1 MDPRRLLARP
11 PVPPAGRAVRFAHGG
26 RTLSDYHINVFY
38 SDEDGGYIADIP
50 DLETCSAF
58 GTTAEEALAEV
69 EKARDAWLAAA
80 REAGKP
86 IPEPR
91 YRPAIYAR

>member
-1 MDPRRLLARP
+1 
-11 PVPPAGRAVRFAHGG
+11 
-26 RTLSDYHINVFY
+26 LSDYHINVFY
-38 SDEDGGYIADIP
+38 SEEDGGYIADIP
-50 DLETCSAF
+50 DLQACSAF
-58 GTTAEEALAEV
+58 GASPEEALAELR
-69 EKARDAWLAAA
+69 KAKEAWLTAA

>member
-1 MDPRRLLARP
+1 M
-11 PVPPAGRAVRFAHGG
+11 
-26 RTLSDYHINVFY
+26 SDYHINVFY

-50 DLETCSAF
+50 DLDACSAF
-58 GTTAEEALAEV
+58 GASAEEALAEV
-69 EKARDAWLAAA
+69 EKAKAAWLDAASDSG
-80 REAGKP
+80 RP

>member
-1 MDPRRLLARP
+1 VSVGVLDTSKHKIPCSTSLVGRVPSQARST
-11 PVPPAGRAVRFAHGG
+11 VQ
-26 RTLSDYHINVFY
+26 
-38 SDEDGGYIADIP
+38 ADVP
-50 DLETCSAF
+50 DLEACSAL
-58 GTTAEEALAEV
+58 GASPEEALAEV
-69 EKARDAWLAAA
+69 ERAKDAWLSAA

>member
-1 MDPRRLLARP
+1 M
-11 PVPPAGRAVRFAHGG
+11 
-26 RTLSDYHINVFY
+26 SDYHVNVFY

-50 DLETCSAF
+50 DLEACSAF
-58 GTTAEEALAEV
+58 GASPEEALAEV
-69 EKARDAWLAAA
+69 KKAKEAWLAAA
-80 REAGKP
+80 RETGKP